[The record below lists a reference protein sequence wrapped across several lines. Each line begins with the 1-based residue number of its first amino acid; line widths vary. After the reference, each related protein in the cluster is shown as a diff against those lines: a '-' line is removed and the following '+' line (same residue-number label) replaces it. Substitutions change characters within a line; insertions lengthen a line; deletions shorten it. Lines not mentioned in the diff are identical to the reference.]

1 MKRGRVTTNVRVQSS
16 VCPLFPLVGS
26 GTDGNLQGLSGGHAV
41 QSLLEVLQVK
51 DIGDHSLD
59 VELSSVEVLDSPTEA
74 VELREG
80 SDNLD
85 LVAKDPRRGPV
96 DLGVVVVDTVDHEG
110 TTSSD
115 VVNGS
120 LGESLN
126 TGALDNTV
134 ESVRVVLLELGP
146 LLFSL
151 LTTSSLEPDVLV
163 GAVELLG
170 NVHLQTVVG
179 SNDDLGSTVE
189 LEELSH
195 TETGGTGTQQ
205 ENLGTSL
212 GLKLVD
218 SVNGTTCGLEQSSLF
233 VGDVGVLENLGLV
246 VGQVLGE
253 STVHGDTL
261 GGKVF
266 TKQWLSSP
274 MKSTRRGQ
282 YEV

>member
-1 MKRGRVTTNVRVQSS
+1 MERGRVTTNVRVQSS

-26 GTDGNLQGLSGGHAV
+26 GANGNLQGLSGGHAV

-59 VELSSVEVLDSPTEA
+59 VELSSVEVLDSPTKA

-110 TTSSD
+110 TSSSD
-115 VVNGS
+115 VVDGS

-179 SNDDLGSTVE
+179 SNDDLGSAVE
-189 LEELSH
+189 LEKLSH

-212 GLKLVD
+212 GLELVD

-253 STVHGDTL
+253 PTVHGDTL

-266 TKQWLSSP
+266 TEQWLSSP
-274 MKSTRRGQ
+274 MES
-282 YEV
+282 